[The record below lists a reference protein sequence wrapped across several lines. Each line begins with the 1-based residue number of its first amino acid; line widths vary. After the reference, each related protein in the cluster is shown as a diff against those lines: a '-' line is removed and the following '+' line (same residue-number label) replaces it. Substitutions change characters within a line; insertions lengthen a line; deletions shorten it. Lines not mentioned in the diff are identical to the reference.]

1 MRTSGS
7 IAQSSNVHEAEAD
20 GYSIYVKNLPLD
32 ATLAQ
37 LEEETKRHGPIR
49 PDDLQTSP
57 IMIGGRQ
64 AYVHCRRKAGYKF
77 MRQST
82 VCLLQNLISAV
93 GNRGRYAPGRG
104 GGFHKMMR
112 QAVVTLAVGG
122 IIVMGA

>member
-1 MRTSGS
+1 MPTSSS
-7 IAQSSNVHEAEAD
+7 IAQSSNVQEAEAD

-32 ATLAQ
+32 ATPAQ

-77 MRQST
+77 MRQNT
-82 VCLLQNLISAV
+82 VCLLQNLISA
-93 GNRGRYAPGRG
+93 GGRYAPSRG
-104 GGFHKMMR
+104 GGFRNMMK
-112 QAVVTLAVGG
+112 QAVVTMVVGG
-122 IIVMGA
+122 IIVTGA